1 MENRNLRNNAAAVRA
16 AERLLRRARDDVSS
30 ALLGVGFLTC
40 VTAARAAV
48 SRPAVSVLAYPP
60 AYLGTLVV
68 FLIVGLS
75 TMWAAGWV
83 AGDPARRRAAGW
95 MILFA
100 YLFLMV
106 MAVPELFFDILGAI
120 A

>member
-1 MENRNLRNNAAAVRA
+1 MANRNVRNNAAAVDA
-16 AERLLRRARDDVSS
+16 AVRLIFRARDDVVQV
-30 ALLGVGFLTC
+30 LLEVGFLTGFM
-40 VTAARAAV
+40 AAIAAG

-100 YLFLMV
+100 YLFLMA